1 MVIYWAGELAV
12 PPCLGPTG
20 PSAERDEV
28 PRKMDVA
35 VGATVRGESL
45 AITASEPLPVWKPVI
60 TPGQIVTV
68 VALIISESYH

>member
-12 PPCLGPTG
+12 PPCLDPTG

-45 AITASEPLPVWKPVI
+45 AITASEPLPVWKPLI

-68 VALIISESYH
+68 VALIMSESYH